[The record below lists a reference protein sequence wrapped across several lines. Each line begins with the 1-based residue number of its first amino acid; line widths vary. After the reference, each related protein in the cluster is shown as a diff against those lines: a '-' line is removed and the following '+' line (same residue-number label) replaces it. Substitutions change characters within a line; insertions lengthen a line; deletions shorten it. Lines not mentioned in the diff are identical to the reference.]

1 VEGLLIAQTLD
12 PVSAPC
18 ARQSWRFPDAY
29 TFVLPLLPKGRD
41 TQALWFYNKPPNAQI
56 SVTNDFPAITHS
68 HSGFQDL
75 LASRAIGRLER
86 IEQHKLDRV
95 VSFHFAG
102 EQGFV
107 SVEPCVLIAELTGRN
122 CNVILTDTA
131 GIILGAAR
139 EITRDINRFRQVRA
153 GLPYTPPPPYD
164 KVDPRMASVDALQDV
179 LAGRTLKKLRT
190 FVDGF
195 GPELTET
202 VAVLAGV
209 GLKTELTNETLT
221 NVAQV
226 IKDVASDPVD
236 SMQRALDRPDLETLR
251 RIEARQSTLDAL
263 TQALEKRL
271 ELLQKRLTDIAA
283 TQDAVQEANTLRGEA
298 DVLMAYQG
306 MVKKGQT
313 QADLFDFEGK
323 PLVLELDPKF
333 DAVGNAEKRYE
344 RARKREQRAH
354 QALAR
359 RPEIERQLEETRGL
373 LESLPNTTDQQLQTL
388 YDEHVKKPK
397 QQYRSGPGMRF
408 SSPQDFTVFV
418 GKNAKDN
425 DTLTFRVARSRD
437 MWLHVQGYHG
447 SHVIIQAENQDIPFE
462 TILYAASLAAGYSKA
477 KDSDNVAVD
486 YTLKKHVWKVKG
498 APAGAVN
505 FTQHKTVYVTP
516 QRH

>member
-1 VEGLLIAQTLD
+1 MEGLLIAQTIEPLK
-12 PVSAPC
+12 APC

-29 TFVLPLLPKGRD
+29 TFVLPLLPKGED
-41 TQALWFYNKPPNAQI
+41 TQALWLYNKPPNAQI
-56 SVTNDFPAITHS
+56 SVTADFPPITSS

-122 CNVILTDTA
+122 CNVILTDNE
-131 GIILGAAR
+131 GMILGAAR
-139 EITRDINRFRQVRA
+139 EVTRDINRFRQVRS
-153 GLPYTPPPPYD
+153 GLSYTPPPPYD
-164 KVDPRMASVDALQDV
+164 KLDPRQASLDDLQAV
-179 LAGRTLKKLRT
+179 LAERNLKKLRT

-209 GLKTELTNETLT
+209 GLKTDLTGETLA

-226 IKDVASDPVD
+226 IKAVAGDPVV
-236 SMQRALDRPDLETLR
+236 SMQRALERPDLETLR
-251 RIEARQSTLDAL
+251 RIEARQTTVDAL
-263 TQALEKRL
+263 KQALDKQL
-271 ELLQKRLTDIAA
+271 ELLHKRLADIDA
-283 TQDAVQEANTLRGEA
+283 TQDAAHDADTLRHQA

-306 MVKKGQT
+306 MVSKGQT
-313 QADLFDFEGK
+313 QADLYDFAGS
-323 PLVLELDPKF
+323 PISIALNPKF
-333 DAVGNAEKRYE
+333 DAVGNAEKLYE
-344 RARKREQRAH
+344 RARKRQQRAE
-354 QALAR
+354 QALTR
-359 RPEIERQLEETRGL
+359 RPEI
-373 LESLPNTTDQQLQTL
+373 DQQLEQTKALLASLADADDKHLQAL
-388 YDEHVKKPK
+388 YDEHVKKTK
-397 QQYRSGPGMRF
+397 QQYRSDPGMRF
-408 SSPQDFTVFV
+408 MSPQDFTVFV
-418 GKNAKDN
+418 GKTAKDN

-447 SHVIIQAENQDIPFE
+447 SHVIIQANNQDIPFE

-516 QRH
+516 KRH

>member
-1 VEGLLIAQTLD
+1 MEGLLIAQTLE
-12 PVSAPC
+12 PLETPC
-18 ARQSWRFPDAY
+18 SRQSWRFPDAY
-29 TFVLPLLPKGRD
+29 TFVLPLLPKEKD
-41 TQALWFYNKPPNAQI
+41 TQALWLYNKPPNAQI
-56 SVTNDFPAITHS
+56 SVTQDFPPITNT

-75 LASRAIGRLER
+75 LAARAIGRLES

-122 CNVILTDTA
+122 CNVILTDA
-131 GIILGAAR
+131 DGMILGAAR
-139 EITRDINRFRQVRA
+139 EVTRDINRFRQVRA
-153 GLPYTPPPPYD
+153 GLTYTPPPPYD
-164 KVDPRMASVDALQDV
+164 KVDPRRASVDELQAV
-179 LAGRTLKKLRT
+179 LNERTLKKLPT

-209 GLKTELTNETLT
+209 GLKTDLTAETLT
-221 NVAQV
+221 NVAQT
-226 IKDVASDPVD
+226 IKDVAHDPVS

-251 RIEARQSTLDAL
+251 HIEARQSTLDAL

-271 ELLQKRLTDIAA
+271 ELLHKRIKDIDA
-283 TQDAVQEANTLRGEA
+283 TQDAVHEA
-298 DVLMAYQG
+298 DSLRNQADLLMAYQS

-313 QADLFDFEGK
+313 QAELFDFAGK
-323 PLVLELDPKF
+323 PITIELDPKF

-344 RARKREQRAH
+344 RARKREQRAS
-354 QALAR
+354 QALTR
-359 RPEIERQLEETRGL
+359 RPEIERQIEETQGV
-373 LESLPNTTDQQLQTL
+373 LESLPEVADKQLQAL

-408 SSPQDFTVFV
+408 ISPQEFTVLV

-437 MWLHVQGYHG
+437 VWLHVQGYHG

-462 TILYAASLAAGYSKA
+462 TILYAARLAAGYSKA

-486 YTLKKHVWKVKG
+486 YALKKHVWKVKG

-516 QRH
+516 KRH

>member
-1 VEGLLIAQTLD
+1 MEGLLIAQTIEPLK
-12 PVSAPC
+12 APC

-29 TFVLPLLPKGRD
+29 TFVLPLLPKGKD
-41 TQALWFYNKPPNAQI
+41 TQALWLYNKPPNAQI
-56 SVTNDFPAITHS
+56 SVTNDFPAITHT

-95 VSFHFAG
+95 VSFHFAA

-107 SVEPCVLIAELTGRN
+107 SVESCVLIAELTGRN
-122 CNVILTDTA
+122 CNVILTDNE
-131 GIILGAAR
+131 GMILGAAR
-139 EITRDINRFRQVRA
+139 EVTRDINRFRQVRS
-153 GLPYTPPPPYD
+153 GLSYTPPPPYD
-164 KVDPRMASVDALQDV
+164 KLDPRRASLDDVQAV
-179 LAGRTLKKLRT
+179 LAGRHLKKLRT

-209 GLKTELTNETLT
+209 GLKTDLVGETLA
-221 NVAQV
+221 NVAQI
-226 IKDVASDPVD
+226 IKNVAADPVV
-236 SMQRALDRPDLETLR
+236 SMQRALERPDLETLR
-251 RIEARQSTLDAL
+251 RIEARQTTVEAL
-263 TQALEKRL
+263 EQALDKRL
-271 ELLQKRLTDIAA
+271 ELLHKRLTDIDA
-283 TQDAVQEANTLRGEA
+283 TQDAAQEADTLRQQA

-306 MVKKGQT
+306 MVNKGQT
-313 QADLFDFEGK
+313 QADLYDFAGS
-323 PLVLELDPKF
+323 PISIALDPKF
-333 DAVGNAEKRYE
+333 DAVGNAEKLYE
-344 RARKREQRAH
+344 RARKRQQRAE
-354 QALAR
+354 QALTR
-359 RPEIERQLEETRGL
+359 RPEINQQLEQTKAL
-373 LESLPNTTDQQLQTL
+373 LASLSDADDQHLQAL
-388 YDEHVKKPK
+388 YDEHVKKTK

-408 SSPQDFTVFV
+408 MSPQDFTVLV
-418 GKNAKDN
+418 GKTAKDN

-447 SHVIIQAENQDIPFE
+447 SHVIIQANNQDIPFE